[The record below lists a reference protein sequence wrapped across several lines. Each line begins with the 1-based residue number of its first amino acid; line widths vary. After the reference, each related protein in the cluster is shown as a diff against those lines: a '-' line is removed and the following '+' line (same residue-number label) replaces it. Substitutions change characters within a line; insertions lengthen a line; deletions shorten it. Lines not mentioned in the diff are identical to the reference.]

1 MEANSE
7 KMKELAEKFKNPE
20 LPHKLTQN
28 LNFVVRKPE

>member
-7 KMKELAEKFKNPE
+7 KMKELDEKFKNAE
-20 LPHKLTQN
+20 LLHKLTQN